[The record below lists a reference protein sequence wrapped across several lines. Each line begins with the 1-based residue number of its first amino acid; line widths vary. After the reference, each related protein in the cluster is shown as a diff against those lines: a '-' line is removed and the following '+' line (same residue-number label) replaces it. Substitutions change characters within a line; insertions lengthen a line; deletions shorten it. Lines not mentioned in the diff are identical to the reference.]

1 MIFIILRGEVLP
13 LPHHRDNWIIS
24 IIRIDMSAGNLFL
37 GFPGRHSSNQ
47 PCAQCKLR
55 RRVYDP
61 WICNILMRPELCM
74 HRLQEKMNTLM
85 TSVVGLPSNHPLRL
99 LRFSLWLANH
109 PVISHFGPSHG
120 AGSDSSGRHG
130 LLRGAQAQAP
140 TQNQEHGLR
149 LQPHAIH
156 VSSSGIGYLH

>member
-13 LPHHRDNWIIS
+13 LPHHQGYWIIS
-24 IIRIDMSAGNLFL
+24 IIRIDMPVGSLFL

-61 WICNILMRPELCM
+61 WICDILMRPELCM

-109 PVISHFGPSHG
+109 PVVRHFGPSQG
-120 AGSDSSGRHG
+120 A
-130 LLRGAQAQAP
+130 
-140 TQNQEHGLR
+140 
-149 LQPHAIH
+149 
-156 VSSSGIGYLH
+156 

>member
-1 MIFIILRGEVLP
+1 MANQDFHRILKTVLEILKEKGRMDFVMRKGRTAYHSRYAINVIRADIE
-13 LPHHRDNWIIS
+13 LPS
-24 IIRIDMSAGNLFL
+24 LESTLTTGNPFL

-99 LRFSLWLANH
+99 LCFSLWLANH
-109 PVISHFGPSHG
+109 PVVRHFGPSQG
-120 AGSDSSGRHG
+120 A
-130 LLRGAQAQAP
+130 
-140 TQNQEHGLR
+140 
-149 LQPHAIH
+149 
-156 VSSSGIGYLH
+156 